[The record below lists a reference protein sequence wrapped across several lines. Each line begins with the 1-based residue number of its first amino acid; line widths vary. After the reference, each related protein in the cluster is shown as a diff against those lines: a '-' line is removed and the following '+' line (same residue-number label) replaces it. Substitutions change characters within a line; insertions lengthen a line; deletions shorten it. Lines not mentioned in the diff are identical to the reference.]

1 MKSDIQIRNSADV
14 CYIDI
19 EGTIG
24 VPEQWQF
31 ASPDDR
37 VATYEKFRDA
47 VARIAA
53 LDAEVTTRCY
63 GYVASAATLIAQ
75 AASEG
80 RREISA
86 GTLSLVHA
94 AACAAEGNAAELEAR
109 AELLRKTDERLA
121 ALYARRS
128 GRPQEEFAQRMA
140 ENNGN
145 GRWLSPEETVA
156 AGLADRIVEEA
167 KRPKANGRPCGTSR
181 AAGTGCWRRSVC
193 TARRL
198 PPTQRGRRTAATSST
213 STTRIRPPA
222 VRRSKPPKGSGATV
236 QRRCLRPKTRP
247 SAKSAARPTKRPMPP
262 TRGSSRRGYNGGRF
276 PKNRREDLPPNSC
289 SAFGSSQKHKKK
301 GMKSILTFTLGK
313 FRSFDSAF
321 PARSRFTTF
330 CHQKVAPKV
339 SAGRKTREPADGLRL
354 KHYADKLAP
363 AFSTAHPPPV
373 LHPDFSQCGT
383 VVRFAQR

>member
-53 LDAEVTTRCY
+53 LDAPQVVVNIRSTGGDVNDALLIHDALAALDAEVTTRCY

-86 GTLSLVHA
+86 GALYLVHA

-140 ENNGN
+140 ENNGS

-156 AGLADRIVEEA
+156 AGLADRIVEGGETA
-167 KRPKANGRPCGTSR
+167 EGE
-181 AAGTGCWRRSVC
+181 RSAV
-193 TARRL
+193 
-198 PPTQRGRRTAATSST
+198 TSST

-236 QRRCLRPKTRP
+236 RRRCLRPKTRR

-339 SAGRKTREPADGLRL
+339 SAERKTRGPADGLRL
-354 KHYADKLAP
+354 KRYADKLAP
-363 AFSTAHPPPV
+363 AFSTVHPPPV
-373 LHPDFSQCGT
+373 LLPAFSQCGA